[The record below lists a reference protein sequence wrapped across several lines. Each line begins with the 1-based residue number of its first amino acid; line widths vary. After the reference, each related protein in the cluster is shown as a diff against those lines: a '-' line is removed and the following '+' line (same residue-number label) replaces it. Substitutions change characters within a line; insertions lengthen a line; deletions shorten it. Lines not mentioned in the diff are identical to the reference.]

1 MWVEE
6 ITLLFIVTLEYIAL
20 YVVRPITYNE
30 TNKSPTVLCE
40 RLLKLLLSMLISKN
54 RIVIASIIYL
64 E

>member
-40 RLLKLLLSMLISKN
+40 HLLKLLLSMLISKN